1 MLHRNGAGKIFGDIG
16 PSPAVSA
23 RPSAL
28 PHSQSESQYLPAAA
42 RTLARTWALSILS
55 LALVCLLAAPFSSS
69 AQQKTFTH
77 EQLFEGAFPA
87 IFTDLPN
94 IEGWADDDHYIERR
108 GQGGQTQRLLVNART
123 GATKPYMEKPG
134 AETEGPSL
142 PDIEGA
148 KNLTYSPD
156 GKYVAYTK
164 DHNLYVTE
172 IATGKE
178 TALTTDGSD
187 RILNGYASWVYYE
200 EILGRS
206 SQYKAF
212 WWSPDSRRIAFMR
225 FDESQVPLFPIYVSQ
240 GRHGF
245 LEIQRYPKAGD
256 PNPEVKIGI
265 ISVNS
270 TAGLE
275 QSATGG
281 QSITGKQ
288 SAKIR
293 KPATA
298 ELSTTEPSADVKQPA
313 TVWADFDP
321 KRDQYF
327 GQPYWTPGNEL
338 WVQWMNRRQD
348 SLVVYRIDAASGSRS
363 DVYTETQSTWIQL
376 DDLDR
381 FTFLTDNKN
390 FILKSDKDG
399 WENLYL
405 YDMSGKE
412 LNPITTGNFW
422 GTEVLLVDAK
432 KRQLY
437 IRARKEHS
445 ARFDVY
451 RVSFNGKNLTRLSWG
466 DYTHD
471 DVMISP
477 GGRYFI
483 STYSSLST
491 PPTMAL
497 TDSKGTLL
505 RELGSS
511 KGKEFADYALPETKM
526 TTVLSSDGLYEL
538 PVTITYPL
546 NFDPAKKYPVWIS
559 VYGGPNAGSV
569 YDRWKPVGG
578 ITQLLAQEGV
588 VQVQVDNRSS
598 GHFGK
603 NGMNHIFLQLGLFE
617 IRDYMDCGRWLRA
630 QPWADTTRIGITG
643 GSFGGYLTCMALT
656 YGAEVFTHGIANYS
670 VTDWRLYDTHYTE
683 RFMTTPA
690 DNPAGYRN
698 TSALTYAGQYR
709 GLLRI
714 VHGSTDDNVHMQNS
728 LILADELENRNKHFE
743 LMIYPQQR
751 HGFSGAKRIHHQTE
765 TYRFIYENLLGK
777 ELPAIF
783 RP

>member
-1 MLHRNGAGKIFGDIG
+1 M
-16 PSPAVSA
+16 AVG
-23 RPSAL
+23 L
-28 PHSQSESQYLPAAA
+28 L
-42 RTLARTWALSILS
+42 LC
-55 LALVCLLAAPFSSS
+55 CLLAVPFGAL
-69 AQQKTFTH
+69 AQQKTFSH

-87 IFTDLPN
+87 IFTDLPT

-108 GQGGQTQRLLVNART
+108 ETAGKTERLLVNART
-123 GATKPYMEKPG
+123 GATQPYK
-134 AETEGPSL
+134 ETQSGDMAGSSL

-172 IATGKE
+172 IATRRE
-178 TALTTDGSD
+178 TAITTDGSD

-256 PNPEVKIGI
+256 PNPVVRIGI
-265 ISVNS
+265 ASVAAH
-270 TAGLE
+270 TGAGSSPDPS
-275 QSATGG
+275 SATGAQG
-281 QSITGKQ
+281 ATG
-288 SAKIR
+288 
-293 KPATA
+293 
-298 ELSTTEPSADVKQPA
+298 VQPA
-313 TVWADFDP
+313 PGAGSSAVHSSAQGAQPPIVWADFNPAD
-321 KRDQYF
+321 DQYF

-348 SLVVYRIDAASGSRS
+348 SLVVYRIDAANGNRS
-363 DVYTETQSTWIQL
+363 EIYTETQSTWIQL
-376 DDLDR
+376 DDHSR
-381 FTFLTDNKN
+381 FDFLRDNKH

-405 YDMSGKE
+405 HDMNGKE
-412 LNPITTGNFW
+412 INQITTGNFW
-422 GTEVLLVDAK
+422 GTEILLIDAK
-432 KRQLY
+432 NRQLY
-437 IRARKEHS
+437 VKARKDNS

-451 RVSFNGKNLTRLSWG
+451 KVSFNGKNLTRISWG
-466 DYTHD
+466 DYSHD
-471 DVMISP
+471 NVMISP
-477 GGRYFI
+477 GGKYFI

-491 PPTMAL
+491 PPAMAL
-497 TDSKGTLL
+497 ADNKGKLI
-505 RELGSS
+505 RQLGSS
-511 KGKEFADYALPETKM
+511 KGMEFGNYALPETKLM
-526 TTVLSSDGLYEL
+526 TVQTADSLYEL
-538 PVTITYPL
+538 PITITYPL
-546 NFDPAKKYPVWIS
+546 NFDPTKKYPVWIS

-588 VQVQVDNRSS
+588 VQVQMDNRSS

-643 GSFGGYLTCMALT
+643 GSFGGYLTCLALT
-656 YGAEVFTHGIANYS
+656 YGADVFTHGIANYS

-709 GLLRI
+709 GLLRL
-714 VHGSTDDNVHMQNS
+714 VHGSTDDNVHMQNT
-728 LILADELENRNKHFE
+728 LMLADELENRNKHFE

-765 TYRFIYENLLGK
+765 TYRFIYENLLGR
-777 ELPAIF
+777 ELPAGF
-783 RP
+783 RR